1 MIAKISN
8 SLLRSKR
15 VLPREK
21 PIEIRDPK
29 IKGFLLRI
37 QPSGIMSYVIEYGR
51 GKRLTLC
58 RVGEK
63 TPAQARKIAED
74 VRSKAK
80 LARKTKMSAAQ
91 LREELIKELIGIDE
105 ITSTDEDT
113 ITLESF
119 LDDRYG
125 PWIKSNKKYAANGQ
139 ELKRIKSRFSD
150 LMGKRLDE
158 VHPWLIEKWRLKNK
172 RKPTTINRDI
182 AALKAAFGRAT
193 EWGFID
199 RNPIAKIKPLK
210 VDNSPKPRFLSDTE
224 QQRLLAALDA
234 RELRL
239 RALKDKHK
247 PYISAVQYVDFLKP
261 MTLLALHTG
270 MRRGE
275 IFSLTWEALDLERR
289 ILTVGGMSAKSGK
302 TRHIP
307 LNTTCWNVLNQWA
320 DQMQPFTKI
329 DYVFPS
335 KTGGKLNNI
344 RKAWKS
350 VMTDARIENFRWHDL
365 RHHFASSLVQR
376 GVDLNTVRDLLGHA
390 DLKMT
395 LRYAHLSPDQKAA
408 AVELLEG

>member
-63 TPAQARKIAED
+63 TPAQARKMAED

-119 LDDRYG
+119 LDERYG

-275 IFSLTWEALDLERR
+275 IFSLTWEDLDLERR

-376 GVDLNTVRDLLGHA
+376 GVDLNTIRDLLGHA

>member
-1 MIAKISN
+1 MR
-8 SLLRSKR
+8 LH
-15 VLPREK
+15 
-21 PIEIRDPK
+21 
-29 IKGFLLRI
+29 
-37 QPSGIMSYVIEYGR
+37 
-51 GKRLTLC
+51 RLT
-58 RVGEK
+58 K
-63 TPAQARKIAED
+63 T
-74 VRSKAK
+74 
-80 LARKTKMSAAQ
+80 Q
-91 LREELIKELIGIDE
+91 LRLK
-105 ITSTDEDT
+105 
-113 ITLESF
+113 SF
-119 LDDRYG
+119 LDERYG

-275 IFSLTWEALDLERR
+275 IFSLTWEDLDLERR
-289 ILTVGGMSAKSGK
+289 ILTVGGISAKSGK

-376 GVDLNTVRDLLGHA
+376 GVDLNTIRDLLGHA

>member
-63 TPAQARKIAED
+63 TPAQARKMAED

-119 LDDRYG
+119 LDERYG

-275 IFSLTWEALDLERR
+275 IFSLTWEDLDLERR

-350 VMTDARIENFRWHDL
+350 VMTDARIENFRWHDFETSLCQLCSGQVIPDTLL
-365 RHHFASSLVQR
+365 RVFS
-376 GVDLNTVRDLLGHA
+376 
-390 DLKMT
+390 
-395 LRYAHLSPDQKAA
+395 
-408 AVELLEG
+408 

>member
-63 TPAQARKIAED
+63 TPAQARKMAED

-119 LDDRYG
+119 LDERYG

-275 IFSLTWEALDLERR
+275 IFSLTWEDLDLERR

>member
-63 TPAQARKIAED
+63 TPAQARKMAED

-119 LDDRYG
+119 LDERYG

-182 AALKAAFGRAT
+182 AALKAAFSRAT
-193 EWGFID
+193 EWGFVE

-210 VDNSPKPRFLSDTE
+210 VDNSPKPRFLSKAE
-224 QQRLLAALDA
+224 EHRLLAALDA

-247 PYISAVQYVDFLKP
+247 PYISGVQFVDYLKP
-261 MTLLALHTG
+261 MTFLALHTG

-275 IFSLTWEALDLERR
+275 IFSLTWEDLDLERR
-289 ILTVGGMSAKSGK
+289 IVTVGGTNSKSGK

-307 LNTTCWNVLNQWA
+307 LNKTCLNALDQWKRQSVA
-320 DQMQPFTKI
+320 ISTN
-329 DYVFPS
+329 DYVFPG
-335 KTGGKLNNI
+335 KDGGRLNNI
-344 RKAWKS
+344 RKYWKS
-350 VMTDARIENFRWHDL
+350 VLADANIVEFRWHDL
-365 RHHFASSLVQR
+365 RHSFASSLVQK

-395 LRYAHLSPDQKAA
+395 LRYAHLSPDNKAD
-408 AVELLEG
+408 AVALLEK